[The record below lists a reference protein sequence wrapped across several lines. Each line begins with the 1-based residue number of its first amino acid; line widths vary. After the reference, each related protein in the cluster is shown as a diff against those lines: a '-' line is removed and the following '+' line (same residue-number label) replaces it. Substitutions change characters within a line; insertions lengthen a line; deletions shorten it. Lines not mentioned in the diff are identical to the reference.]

1 MLLKTLQFQRSRE
14 ERVLI
19 KNKDED
25 ETIFINAML
34 EELQDPI
41 TRNPTNN

>member
-34 EELQDPI
+34 EGV
-41 TRNPTNN
+41 